1 MTYKLAGNL
10 PDALGGGVIQGVWR
24 TDVTPKIYIPFDS
37 ANTDPSAQPPS
48 AASMLIAFT
57 CFYWVH
63 FFATPGVRV

>member
-37 ANTDPSAQPPS
+37 ANIDYQVYLAWVAEGNTAE
-48 AASMLIAFT
+48 AADQTVYKLT
-57 CFYWVH
+57 TH
-63 FFATPGVRV
+63 T